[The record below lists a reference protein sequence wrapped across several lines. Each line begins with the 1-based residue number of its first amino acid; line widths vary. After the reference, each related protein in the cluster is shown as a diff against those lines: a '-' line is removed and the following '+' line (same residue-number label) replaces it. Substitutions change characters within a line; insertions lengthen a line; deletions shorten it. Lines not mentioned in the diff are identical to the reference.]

1 MKFRGKTFK
10 ERKDYLFKNGYCLKC
25 CGSRRHLRK
34 NCKESVKC
42 DMCGSTEHVT
52 ILHPEPESRIEHE
65 GEHPRVSH
73 EGESLHLGTYCTEVC
88 GTKYSTSKSCA
99 KIVPVYVYPVG
110 EQYRARKVY
119 CMIDDQSNK
128 SLATSAFFD
137 AFRECGGQ
145 TEYVLS
151 SCAGKFVSSGRKAS
165 GYFVQSFDGSC
176 TLSLPCLIECNDI
189 PNNRHEIPS
198 PAVADNYT
206 HLRDI
211 APYKPDLDDGAEIEL
226 LIGRDLVTAHHVL
239 GQRVGEEGLPY
250 GQKLPLG
257 WVIIGDVCLGKVH
270 QPDVISVNK
279 TSILMNGR
287 STHLQ
292 PCESEFIV
300 EEEPIFQ
307 RIPGDEKPGLSIE
320 DRKFL
325 HIMDAGF
332 QRTSDGKWQAPLP
345 FRHCRPVLPD
355 NRSLALRRAR
365 SLDIS
370 LRCNHLKYE
379 QIKEFMERLLM
390 NQHAELA
397 PELPMSVER
406 WYLPMFA
413 VYHPKKPDSVR
424 IVFDSSAK
432 FQDVSLN
439 SVLFQGPD

>member
-1 MKFRGKTFK
+1 
-10 ERKDYLFKNGYCLKC
+10 
-25 CGSRRHLRK
+25 
-34 NCKESVKC
+34 
-42 DMCGSTEHVT
+42 
-52 ILHPEPESRIEHE
+52 
-65 GEHPRVSH
+65 
-73 EGESLHLGTYCTEVC
+73 
-88 GTKYSTSKSCA
+88 
-99 KIVPVYVYPVG
+99 
-110 EQYRARKVY
+110 
-119 CMIDDQSNK
+119 
-128 SLATSAFFD
+128 
-137 AFRECGGQ
+137 
-145 TEYVLS
+145 
-151 SCAGKFVSSGRKAS
+151 
-165 GYFVQSFDGSC
+165 
-176 TLSLPCLIECNDI
+176 
-189 PNNRHEIPS
+189 
-198 PAVADNYT
+198 
-206 HLRDI
+206 
-211 APYKPDLDDGAEIEL
+211 
-226 LIGRDLVTAHHVL
+226 
-239 GQRVGEEGLPY
+239 
-250 GQKLPLG
+250 
-257 WVIIGDVCLGKVH
+257 
-270 QPDVISVNK
+270 
-279 TSILMNGR
+279 MNGR

-379 QIKEFMERLLM
+379 QVKEFMERLLV

-424 IVFDSSAK
+424 VVFDSSAK

-439 SVLFQGPD
+439 SVLFQGPDLCNSLLGVLLRFRREKIAVTMDVEQMFHNFKVPEDQRRYLRFLWHMDSHWWTFR